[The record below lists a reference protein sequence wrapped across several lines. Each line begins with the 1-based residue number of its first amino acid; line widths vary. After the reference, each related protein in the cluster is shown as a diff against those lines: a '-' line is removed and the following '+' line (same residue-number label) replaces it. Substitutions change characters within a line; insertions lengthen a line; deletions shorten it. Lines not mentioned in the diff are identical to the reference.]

1 MLQKGRYMVS
11 GFANLREEGVRIP
24 PGRGKQR
31 LASMESS
38 VNFWAEKARK
48 RYRCHWLFASGIYTV
63 LIFMAEVKR
72 FELLRRRSRPTGFR
86 IMLLTRNMTESRRR
100 KMYLMEPE
108 THLKNGRL
116 FSSLCFF
123 SRNLVNRKW
132 IEQQDITAPTFWF
145 ECTSKPARLLNFR
158 L

>member
-1 MLQKGRYMVS
+1 MRDEWRVNSRPQAGNCAGAALPPPSIQRPKGGSRTLGGGPQK
-11 GFANLREEGVRIP
+11 EGHDHRSCP
-24 PGRGKQR
+24 SF
-31 LASMESS
+31 L
-38 VNFWAEKARK
+38 
-48 RYRCHWLFASGIYTV
+48 
-63 LIFMAEVKR
+63 AEVKR

-132 IEQQDITAPTFWF
+132 IEQQDITAP
-145 ECTSKPARLLNFR
+145 NF
-158 L
+158 

>member
-1 MLQKGRYMVS
+1 MRDEWRVNSRPQAGNCAEAALPPPSIQMTKGGNRTLGGGPQKEGQKSPPHFRS
-11 GFANLREEGVRIP
+11 AAGHKNAAGEKRLRH
-24 PGRGKQR
+24 
-31 LASMESS
+31 L
-38 VNFWAEKARK
+38 
-48 RYRCHWLFASGIYTV
+48 
-63 LIFMAEVKR
+63 AEVKR

-132 IEQQDITAPTFWF
+132 IEQQDITAP
-145 ECTSKPARLLNFR
+145 NF
-158 L
+158 

>member
-1 MLQKGRYMVS
+1 MGQS
-11 GFANLREEGVRIP
+11 P
-24 PGRGKQR
+24 PWKRTRSARCGPSPKIWG
-31 LASMESS
+31 
-38 VNFWAEKARK
+38 RK
-48 RYRCHWLFASGIYTV
+48 RARGDRKRVREAQRGRSISGRWTLGRQRAGRAAPAQGIHCRT
-63 LIFMAEVKR
+63 LQRRSGPE
-72 FELLRRRSRPTGFR
+72 RRRRCRSGAR

-132 IEQQDITAPTFWF
+132 IEQQDITAP
-145 ECTSKPARLLNFR
+145 NF
-158 L
+158 